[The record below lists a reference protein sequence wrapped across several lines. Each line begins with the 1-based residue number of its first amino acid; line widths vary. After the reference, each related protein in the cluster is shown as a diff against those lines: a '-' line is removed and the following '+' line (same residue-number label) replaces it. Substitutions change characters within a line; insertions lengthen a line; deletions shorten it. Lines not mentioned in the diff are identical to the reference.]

1 MKIAAVTNDG
11 RSISAH
17 FGRALHYLV
26 LTVEDGVITGRE
38 MRDKS
43 VCNHSHHDHRDENH
57 SHHDHGDENHGDATQ
72 KPAIDLTLFGEAA
85 PPVDDHGHAS
95 TIIADCEVVLSRGMG
110 HGMYHNLQRVGVRPV
125 LTDMVLIE
133 EAVTAYLA
141 GQLQEQPHLVH

>member
-43 VCNHSHHDHRDENH
+43 VCNHSHHDH
-57 SHHDHGDENHGDATQ
+57 GDENHGDATQ
-72 KPAIDLTLFGEAA
+72 KPAIDLTLFGEAV
-85 PPVDDHGHAS
+85 PTVDDHGHAS

-125 LTDMVLIE
+125 LTDLVVIE
-133 EAVTAYLA
+133 EAVTAYLT

>member
-43 VCNHSHHDHRDENH
+43 TCNHGQHGHKHHDHHAHEDDPQH
-57 SHHDHGDENHGDATQ
+57 TDDSTGQ
-72 KPAIDLTLFGEAA
+72 AIALSLTAAA
-85 PPVDDHGHAS
+85 PPVDNHSHAAAV
-95 TIIADCEVVLSRGMG
+95 IADCDVVLSRGMG
-110 HGMYHNLQRVGVRPV
+110 GGMYHNLQRVGVRPV
-125 LTDMVLIE
+125 LTDLVVIE